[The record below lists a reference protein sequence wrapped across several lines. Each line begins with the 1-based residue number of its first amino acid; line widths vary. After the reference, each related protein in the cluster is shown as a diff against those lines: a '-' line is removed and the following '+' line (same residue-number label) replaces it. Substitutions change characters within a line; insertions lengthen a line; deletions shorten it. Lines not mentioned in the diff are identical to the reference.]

1 MWKLVFIK
9 RKKLCFQIETPGRM
23 YHMMS
28 DSESDMREWIDAI
41 NSLIGSNK
49 LLSSNGSSG
58 TSNTSFI
65 DSQSGEKKVNIEDFE
80 KLKVVGKGS
89 FGKVL
94 LVRKMDDKKIFAMK
108 ILDKATIV
116 EKEEVEHTRS
126 EKSILTKLDHPF
138 LIKLHYSFQTPEKL
152 YLIMDF
158 VNGGELFFHL
168 QQQQIFNEETA
179 KFLCGEILL
188 ALEYL
193 HSNGIVYRDLKPENL
208 LISKEG
214 HIIMTDFGLSK
225 EGLNDPNDRTGTF
238 CGTPEYLAPEIL
250 EGKTYGKGVDWW
262 SFGSLLFEML
272 TGLPPF
278 YDEDLQNM
286 YTKIMTE
293 EVVYPNTLPEHAT
306 DLLKKN
312 YWKEILKSVL

>member
-1 MWKLVFIK
+1 VDLTRAKNVEACVYK
-9 RKKLCFQIETPGRM
+9 KKKLCFQIETPGRM

-28 DSESDMREWIDAI
+28 DSESDMREWIDSI

-179 KFLCGEILL
+179 KFFYVVKF
-188 ALEYL
+188 YL
-193 HSNGIVYRDLKPENL
+193 HWNIFTLMESYI
-208 LISKEG
+208 
-214 HIIMTDFGLSK
+214 
-225 EGLNDPNDRTGTF
+225 
-238 CGTPEYLAPEIL
+238 EI
-250 EGKTYGKGVDWW
+250 
-262 SFGSLLFEML
+262 
-272 TGLPPF
+272 
-278 YDEDLQNM
+278 
-286 YTKIMTE
+286 
-293 EVVYPNTLPEHAT
+293 
-306 DLLKKN
+306 
-312 YWKEILKSVL
+312 